1 MTTDNDTISVRI
13 YVIIFGALLLLT
25 ALTVGAAF
33 IDLGGLNNI
42 VALLIAAAKAA
53 LVVTYFMHVRHSTGL
68 VKASIAAGGIWLAI
82 LIGLT
87 VSDYVSRPW

>member
-1 MTTDNDTISVRI
+1 MTGTDTSSTRT
-13 YVIIFGALLLLT
+13 YVIVFVALLVLT

-33 IDLGGLNNI
+33 IDLRGLNNTA
-42 VALLIAAAKAA
+42 ALVIAATKAA

-68 VKASIAAGGIWLAI
+68 IKATIAAGGIWLAI

-87 VSDYVSRPW
+87 VGDYISRPW